1 MTCAGDLRERLR
13 VLSRSG
19 GEKRLRGSGA
29 GTLGVPLGG
38 PRCVGGLLGVAGR
51 LSGTVSNPIDGRQ
64 PTRLPRPWDSPG
76 KTTGVGC
83 HFLLQCMKVKRES
96 EVAQSC
102 PTLSDPMDCS
112 LPGSSI
118 HGIFQAHL
126 LFLSRCL
133 FRACPAVM
141 VEGLEMQEKDSQFLF
156 PFNFQPLTP
165 CHELPVLPDLRTK
178 LGGGWKPP

>member
-1 MTCAGDLRERLR
+1 M
-13 VLSRSG
+13 
-19 GEKRLRGSGA
+19 GSVS
-29 GTLGVPLGG
+29 LPWE
-38 PRCVGGLLGVAGR
+38 LLGDANSV
-51 LSGTVSNPIDGRQ
+51 
-64 PTRLPRPWDSPG
+64 LPPLTCSP
-76 KTTGVGC
+76 
-83 HFLLQCMKVKRES
+83 H
-96 EVAQSC
+96 
-102 PTLSDPMDCS
+102 
-112 LPGSSI
+112 LP
-118 HGIFQAHL
+118 HL